1 VVVSTVGEEGELA
14 VKVAGS
20 NDYEVIGSDSEN
32 LKLSG
37 ILNQRRVV
45 SSPAADLPERS
56 FFLSTDV

>member
-1 VVVSTVGEEGELA
+1 VVVSTVEEEGELA

-37 ILNQRRVV
+37 ILNQ
-45 SSPAADLPERS
+45 
-56 FFLSTDV
+56 